1 MQDRPLSDPSSDKT
15 LLRSIA
21 RQRRQAFV
29 GALDSLAHRLAFKAV
44 PSPLAR
50 MIAEAKTVAL
60 YVPLDEEAPVLRLAA
75 PLEAMGKTL
84 CLPRV
89 IDRLGSM
96 DFLRWKKDDPLFP
109 GPFGTSHPDPGDGPV
124 APDAII
130 APLLGFDRAMNRL
143 GQGGGYYDRAF
154 ARYPDARR
162 IGIAWS
168 VQEHDVLPADVWDM
182 PLHAVVTEVAFIEGD
197 WEESGT

>member
-1 MQDRPLSDPSSDKT
+1 MSDKD

-21 RQRRQAFV
+21 RQRRQSFV
-29 GALDSLAHRLAFKAV
+29 ASLDSLAHRLAFKAV
-44 PSPLAR
+44 PSPLTRLVADAR
-50 MIAEAKTVAL
+50 TVAL

-75 PLEAMGKTL
+75 PLEAMGKSL

-89 IDRLGSM
+89 IDRLGGM
-96 DFLRWKKDDPLFP
+96 EFHRWAKDDQLYP
-109 GPFGTSHPDPGDGPV
+109 GPFGTSHPEPGGGSV

-168 VQEHDVLPADVWDM
+168 VQEHDSLPADVWDM
-182 PLHAVVTEVAFIEGD
+182 PLHAIVTEIEFIEGV
-197 WEESGT
+197 EA